1 LGIDKEVK
9 INLMANEH
17 QARKKR
23 LKSWAMLLAALLSIL
38 AAMIYVHNYYEQRL
52 QVLALE
58 NQRLKEERDEVLSA
72 EGEDLR
78 WNYLQLKSNSVQRAR
93 QSQASIPDLQDD
105 PTQTINDDLK
115 QMIEDRKPRVTL
127 ALSVF
132 NMLDQPELIEK
143 YFHKKYSEKQMD
155 VISIEGSLRLIFSL
169 VEAEGLDPEADHQKR
184 MDDISAIIAEHFDF
198 IEQILEDMGQWP
210 K

>member
-1 LGIDKEVK
+1 
-9 INLMANEH
+9 
-17 QARKKR
+17 
-23 LKSWAMLLAALLSIL
+23 
-38 AAMIYVHNYYEQRL
+38 
-52 QVLALE
+52 
-58 NQRLKEERDEVLSA
+58 
-72 EGEDLR
+72 
-78 WNYLQLKSNSVQRAR
+78 
-93 QSQASIPDLQDD
+93 
-105 PTQTINDDLK
+105 
-115 QMIEDRKPRVTL
+115 
-127 ALSVF
+127 
-132 NMLDQPELIEK
+132 MLDQPELIEK

>member
-93 QSQASIPDLQDD
+93 QSQASIPDLLDEIE
-105 PTQTINDDLK
+105 QTLPAAIALSE
-115 QMIEDRKPRVTL
+115 IIIDRDRVTL
-127 ALSVF
+127 KGYSPAHT
-132 NMLDQPELIEK
+132 PE
-143 YFHKKYSEKQMD
+143 
-155 VISIEGSLRLIFSL
+155 
-169 VEAEGLDPEADHQKR
+169 
-184 MDDISAIIAEHFDF
+184 
-198 IEQILEDMGQWP
+198 
-210 K
+210 